1 MTNPRNQLKICVI
14 LFMKNGQ
21 GNLIG
26 GLDIGSNSVR
36 MAVGQLIGKEG
47 GNVELQILGAAEFP
61 SEGVQ
66 RGVVSSIEDVVS
78 SISACLERVE
88 RMVGV
93 PIDSVWVGI
102 SGLHILSQSSKGV
115 VAVSK
120 ANSEITEE
128 DISRAM
134 EAARSIATPL
144 NYEVLHV
151 LPRHYTV
158 DGQAGIKDPT
168 SMTGVRLEVDT
179 QIILGSSSQIKNLTK
194 AVYRAGLD
202 IEDLVLFILATS
214 EVVVTKR
221 QKELGVMVVNL
232 GGSTTGM
239 AVFEEGDL
247 IHTAIMPI
255 GSQNITNDIAMGLRI
270 SVDLAERVKI
280 EYGDCKPDLTLKKD
294 EIDLFDLGALEHEIL
309 KKKFLGEIIS
319 ARMEEILQ
327 KVDDELRK
335 IQRSGLLPAGVVFTG
350 AGAKLPGLVE
360 LAKKVLRLPANVGYP
375 LNLVSVTDKVNDLG
389 FATAVGLVK
398 WGSEMR
404 GEHEYKSGSKNIS
417 AVSRQLK
424 KWLKALIP

>member
-1 MTNPRNQLKICVI
+1 MAKISLNLC
-14 LFMKNGQ
+14 MKNGQ

-36 MAVGQLIGKEG
+36 MAVGQLIGKEE

-102 SGLHILSQSSKGV
+102 SGLQILSQTSKGV

-128 DISRAM
+128 DVNRAM

-158 DGQAGIKDPT
+158 DGQTGIKDPT
-168 SMTGVRLEVDT
+168 SMTGVRLEVET

-202 IEDLVLFILATS
+202 IEDLVLFILATA
-214 EVVVTKR
+214 EIVVTKR

-232 GGSTTGM
+232 GGTTTGM
-239 AVFEEGDL
+239 AVFEEGEL
-247 IHTAIMPI
+247 IHTAIIPF
-255 GSQNITNDIAMGLRI
+255 GSQNITNDTALGLKV
-270 SVDLAERVKI
+270 SVDIAERVKI
-280 EYGDCKPDLTLKKD
+280 EYGDCSSDSTS
-294 EIDLFDLGALEHEIL
+294 IDLFDVGALDHQII
-309 KKKFLGEIIS
+309 KKKFLSEIIS
-319 ARMEEILQ
+319 ARVEEILQ

-350 AGAKLPGLVE
+350 AGAKIPGLVE
-360 LAKKVLRLPANVGYP
+360 LAKKVLRLPANLGYP
-375 LNLVSVTDKVNDLG
+375 LNVTSVTDKVNDLG

-404 GEHEYKSGSKNIS
+404 GRHNHKFSSKNINS
-417 AVSRQLK
+417 FFQQLK

>member
-1 MTNPRNQLKICVI
+1 
-14 LFMKNGQ
+14 MKNGQ

-36 MAVGQLIGKEG
+36 MAVGQLLGKEN
-47 GNVELQILGAAEFP
+47 GNLELQILGAAEFP

-66 RGVVSSIEDVVS
+66 KGVISSIEDVVS

-88 RMVGV
+88 RMVEV

-102 SGLHILSQSSKGV
+102 SGLHILSQGSKGV

-128 DISRAM
+128 DVNRAI

-144 NYEVLHV
+144 NYDVLHV

-158 DGQAGIKDPT
+158 DGQTGIKDPT

-194 AVYRAGLD
+194 AVYRAGLN
-202 IEDLVLFILATS
+202 IEDLVLFILATA
-214 EVVVTKR
+214 EIVVTKR

-239 AVFEEGDL
+239 AVFEEGEL
-247 IHTAIMPI
+247 VHTAIIPL

-270 SVDLAERVKI
+270 PPEDIAERLKI
-280 EYGDCKPDLTLKKD
+280 EYGDCGPDLASKKD
-294 EIDLFDLGALEHEIL
+294 EIDLFDVGAPDHQII
-309 KKKFLGEIIS
+309 KKKFLSEIIS
-319 ARMEEILQ
+319 ARVEEILQ

-335 IQRSGLLPAGVVFTG
+335 IQRSGRLPAGIVFTG

-360 LAKKVLRLPANVGYP
+360 LAKKVLRLPANLGYP
-375 LNLVSVTDKVNDLG
+375 LNVVSVTDKVNDLG

-398 WGSEMR
+398 WGSEMQ
-404 GEHEYKSGSKNIS
+404 GKAHGPKMGVTKIS
-417 AVSRQLK
+417 DFFGRLK
-424 KWLKALIP
+424 KGLGDLIP

>member
-1 MTNPRNQLKICVI
+1 
-14 LFMKNGQ
+14 MKHGQ

-36 MAVGQLIGKEG
+36 MVVGQLLGKEN
-47 GNVELQILGAAEFP
+47 GNLELQILGAAEFP

-66 RGVVSSIEDVVS
+66 KGVVSSIEDVVS
-78 SISACLERVE
+78 SISSCLERVE

-102 SGLHILSQSSKGV
+102 SGLHILSQGSKGV

-128 DISRAM
+128 DVSRAI

-158 DGQAGIKDPT
+158 DGQTGIKDPT

-179 QIILGSSSQIKNLTK
+179 QIILGSSSQIKNLTR

-202 IEDLVLFILATS
+202 IEDLVLSIIATA

-239 AVFEEGDL
+239 AVFEEGEL
-247 IHTAIMPI
+247 LHTAILPI
-255 GSQNITNDIAMGLRI
+255 GSQNITNDIAMGLRV
-270 SVDLAERVKI
+270 SVDLAERVKV
-280 EYGDCKPDLTLKKD
+280 EYGDCKPDLTSKK
-294 EIDLFDLGALEHEIL
+294 
-309 KKKFLGEIIS
+309 
-319 ARMEEILQ
+319 
-327 KVDDELRK
+327 
-335 IQRSGLLPAGVVFTG
+335 
-350 AGAKLPGLVE
+350 
-360 LAKKVLRLPANVGYP
+360 
-375 LNLVSVTDKVNDLG
+375 
-389 FATAVGLVK
+389 
-398 WGSEMR
+398 
-404 GEHEYKSGSKNIS
+404 
-417 AVSRQLK
+417 
-424 KWLKALIP
+424 